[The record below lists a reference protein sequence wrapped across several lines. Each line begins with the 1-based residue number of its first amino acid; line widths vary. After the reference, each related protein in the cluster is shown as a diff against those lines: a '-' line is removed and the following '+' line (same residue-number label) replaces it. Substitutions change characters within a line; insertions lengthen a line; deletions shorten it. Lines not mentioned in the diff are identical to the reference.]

1 MTVLLLVLLIAALLL
16 AWVLFW
22 RQWQHD
28 EAEESIEHDE
38 RVSPLLR
45 GINYL
50 LVDEPDLALQEMI
63 QVAKLR
69 SEAADVYMA
78 LGEMF
83 RSHGEIGR
91 AVRIHQN
98 ILARP
103 EVSPELYLQAHFAL
117 GKDFQTGG
125 LLDRALRHYQ
135 KVLDVEPGNLNALEA
150 SLRIREQSSE
160 WLKAEWL
167 LLRIEQLQGDQNA
180 LHRAYLWGA
189 LAEDAIQQGEL
200 VVAQE
205 YAEKSLELANNC
217 GHAYILLVKL
227 ALQSGKYDNVKE
239 TFLAMQH
246 DTPMYAHLLIPLL
259 LKEDVFYEFMMAYWH
274 KQQDHELAL
283 AWMEELAKHDL
294 EAASILRKD
303 LSFVPSS
310 LRDSLRLAAIGMNDD
325 AIFVI
330 QAKQWRMGMKHYCCT
345 QCGVQT
351 VDMRWQCP
359 QCHEWGSMRPIL
371 EDDGLTRIVH
381 HKNHK

>member
-1 MTVLLLVLLIAALLL
+1 MTAILVILSVAVLLLV
-16 AWVLFW
+16 WVLFW
-22 RQWQHD
+22 RQWQQDD
-28 EAEESIEHDE
+28 ELPSIEHDE

-50 LVDEPDLALQEMI
+50 LTDEPDRALQEMV

-103 EVSPELYLQAHFAL
+103 DVSSELYLQAHFAL
-117 GKDFQTGG
+117 AKDFQTGG

-135 KVLDVEPGNLNALEA
+135 KVLDVRSDHLDALTA

-160 WLKAEWL
+160 WLKAEEL
-167 LLRIEQLQGDQNA
+167 LSRIERLKGDEDG

-189 LAEDAIQQGEL
+189 LAQDAMMQNDEYD
-200 VVAQE
+200 VAQE
-205 YAEKSLELANNC
+205 YINNALNLAKKC
-217 GHAYILLVKL
+217 GHAYMLLVDL
-227 ALQSGKYDNVKE
+227 ALKTNDGEKLQH
-239 TFLAMQH
+239 TLFAMQH
-246 DTPMYAHLLIPLL
+246 ETPDYLHLLIPLL
-259 LKEDVFYEFMMAYWH
+259 LQSDACNDELMTYWQEQH
-274 KQQDHELAL
+274 DHELAL
-283 AWMEELAKHDL
+283 AWMEELAKEDVP
-294 EAASILRKD
+294 AAIALREKMD
-303 LSFVPSS
+303 FVPSG
-310 LRDSLRLAAIGMNDD
+310 LRESLRLAAMGMNGDD
-325 AIFVI
+325 FFVE
-330 QAKQWRMGMKHYCCT
+330 QAKKWRVSMKHYGCA

-359 QCHEWGSMRPIL
+359 QCHQWGSMAAIA
-371 EDDGLTRIVH
+371 EDDKLTKEVAGL
-381 HKNHK
+381 

>member
-1 MTVLLLVLLIAALLL
+1 MTAILLVVLVVLLLFV
-16 AWVLFW
+16 WVLFW

-28 EAEESIEHDE
+28 DVSPDIEHDE

-50 LVDEPDLALQEMI
+50 LTDEPDRALQEMV

-103 EVSPELYLQAHFAL
+103 DASSELYLQAHFAL
-117 GKDFQTGG
+117 AKDFQTGG

-135 KVLDVEPGNLNALEA
+135 KVLDVRSDHLDALTA

-160 WLKAEWL
+160 WLKAEEL
-167 LLRIEQLQGDQNA
+167 LSRIERLKGDEDG

-189 LAEDAIQQGEL
+189 LAQDAMQNDTYN
-200 VVAQE
+200 VAQE
-205 YAEKSLELANNC
+205 YVNNALDLAKNC
-217 GHAYILLVKL
+217 GHAYVLLVEL
-227 ALQSGKYDNVKE
+227 ALQNNDVKQLQHILSVMQVE
-239 TFLAMQH
+239 T
-246 DTPMYAHLLIPLL
+246 PNYVHLLIPLL
-259 LKEDVFYEFMMAYWH
+259 LQSDVCAAELMIYWQEKH
-274 KQQDHELAL
+274 DHELAL
-283 AWMEELAKHDL
+283 AWMEELAKEDV
-294 EAASILRKD
+294 AAAIALRGKM
-303 LSFVPSS
+303 SFVATG
-310 LRDSLRLAAIGMNDD
+310 LRESLRLAAMGMNADEF
-325 AIFVI
+325 FVG
-330 QAKQWRMGMKHYCCT
+330 QAKKWRATMKHYGC
-345 QCGVQT
+345 QKCGVQT

-359 QCHEWGSMRPIL
+359 QCHEWGSMSAITEGDKL
-371 EDDGLTRIVH
+371 AKGVDGI
-381 HKNHK
+381 

>member
-1 MTVLLLVLLIAALLL
+1 MTAVLLVVLVAVLLFV
-16 AWVLFW
+16 WVLFW

-28 EAEESIEHDE
+28 DVLPDIEHDE

-50 LVDEPDLALQEMI
+50 LTDEPDRALQEMV

-103 EVSPELYLQAHFAL
+103 DVSSELYLQAHFAL
-117 GKDFQTGG
+117 AKDFQTGG

-135 KVLDVEPGNLNALEA
+135 KVLDVRSDHLHALTA

-160 WLKAEWL
+160 WLKAEEL
-167 LLRIEQLQGDQNA
+167 LSRIERLQGDKDG

-189 LAEDAIQQGEL
+189 LAQDAIRNDTCN
-200 VVAQE
+200 VAQK
-205 YAEKSLELANNC
+205 YVNNALDLAKNC
-217 GHAYILLVKL
+217 GHAYMLLAEL
-227 ALQSGKYDNVKE
+227 ALKNNDIEELQHTLSV
-239 TFLAMQH
+239 MQVEA
-246 DTPMYAHLLIPLL
+246 PNYLHLLIPLL
-259 LKEDVFYEFMMAYWH
+259 LQSDTCGNELMIYWQEQH
-274 KQQDHELAL
+274 DHELAL
-283 AWMEELAKHDL
+283 AWMEELAKEDV
-294 EAASILRKD
+294 AAAIALREKM
-303 LSFVPSS
+303 SFVSAG
-310 LRDSLRLAAIGMNDD
+310 LRESLRLAAMGMNGDEF
-325 AIFVI
+325 FVG
-330 QAKQWRMGMKHYCCT
+330 QAKKWRATMKHYACT

-359 QCHEWGSMRPIL
+359 QCHQWGSMSAITENDTL
-371 EDDGLTRIVH
+371 VKGVLGI
-381 HKNHK
+381 

>member
-1 MTVLLLVLLIAALLL
+1 MTTLLLVLLLAALIL

-22 RQWQHD
+22 RQWQQD
-28 EAEESIEHDE
+28 DAEPSIEHDE

-50 LVDEPDLALQEMI
+50 LVDKPDLALQEMV

-103 EVSPELYLQAHFAL
+103 DVSSELYLQAHFAL
-117 GKDFQTGG
+117 AKDFQTGG

-135 KVLDVEPGNLNALEA
+135 KVLDVKSGHLNALKA

-160 WLKAEWL
+160 WLKAEAL
-167 LLRIEQLQGDQNA
+167 LSRIEQLQGDQNA

-189 LAEDAIQQGEL
+189 LAEDAIQKKQFD
-200 VVAQE
+200 VAQE
-205 YAEKSLELANNC
+205 YAEKSLALSVNC
-217 GHAYILLVKL
+217 GHAYILLMSL
-227 ALQSGKYDNVKE
+227 ALQSGKYDNVKNIL
-239 TFLAMQH
+239 LAMQQ
-246 DTPMYAHLLIPLL
+246 DAPIYVHLLIPLL
-259 LKEDVFYEFMMAYWH
+259 LKEDIFYDTIMDYWH
-274 KQQDHELAL
+274 RQQDHELAL
-283 AWMEELAKHDL
+283 AWMEEVAKQDRD
-294 EAASILRKD
+294 EAITLKEN
-303 LSFVPSS
+303 LSFMPLS
-310 LRDSLRLAAIGMNDD
+310 LRNSLRLAAIGMNDD
-325 AIFVI
+325 AVFVL
-330 QAKQWRMGMKHYCCT
+330 QAKQWRASMKHYCCA

-359 QCHEWGSMRPIL
+359 QCHQWGSMCPIL
-371 EDDGLTRIVH
+371 EDDGLSRII
-381 HKNHK
+381 HK